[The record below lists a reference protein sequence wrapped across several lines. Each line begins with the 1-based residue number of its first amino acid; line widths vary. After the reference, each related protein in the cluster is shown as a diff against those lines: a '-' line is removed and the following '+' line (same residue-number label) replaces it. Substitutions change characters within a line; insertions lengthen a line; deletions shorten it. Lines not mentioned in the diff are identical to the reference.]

1 MIFLFQ
7 DVSGW
12 KLRKTVRDLDQRQK
26 RISCILIALLL
37 WLYSAKNVFAES
49 KGKEKEQAEQG
60 EVYTPPKSGN
70 LEKTIDFS
78 IPQLNGKA
86 TEERKIPV

>member
-1 MIFLFQ
+1 M
-7 DVSGW
+7 
-12 KLRKTVRDLDQRQK
+12 RDLDQRQK

-49 KGKEKEQAEQG
+49 KCKEKEQAEQP